1 MCKLES
7 DDETLLA
14 ELRHDEGSVPYAYKD
29 SLGYLTIGVG
39 RMIDQAKGGG
49 LSPDEIDYLLAN
61 DVKRS
66 MADLD
71 KALPWWRN
79 LSEPRQRV
87 LVNMCFNL
95 GIGSSALGSGLLG
108 FKNTLAMIQVG
119 DYDGAADGMLH
130 SRWARQVGD
139 RAMRL
144 SAMMRKG

>member
-7 DDETLLA
+7 DDDTLLA
-14 ELRHDEGSVPYAYKD
+14 ELRRDEGVVPHAYND
-29 SLGYLTIGVG
+29 SLGFLTIGVG
-39 RMIDQAKGGG
+39 RLIDQRKGGG
-49 LSPDEIDYLLAN
+49 LSPDEVDYLLAN

-71 KALPWWRN
+71 KYLPWWRN
-79 LSEPRQRV
+79 LTEPRQRV

-95 GIGSSALGSGLLG
+95 GIGSSTLGSGLLG

-119 DYDGAADGMLH
+119 DYEGAAKGMLQ
-130 SRWARQVGD
+130 SKWARQVGN

-144 SAMMRKG
+144 SAMMREG

>member
-14 ELRHDEGSVPYAYKD
+14 ELRRDEDVVPYAYKD

-39 RMIDQAKGGG
+39 RMIDKAKGGG
-49 LSPDEIDYLLAN
+49 LAPDEIDYLLAN

-66 MADLD
+66 MAELD
-71 KALPWWRN
+71 KSLPWWRN

-95 GIGSSALGSGLLG
+95 GIGSSALGTGLLG

-119 DYDGAADGMLH
+119 DYEGAADGMLH
-130 SRWARQVGD
+130 SKWARQVGD